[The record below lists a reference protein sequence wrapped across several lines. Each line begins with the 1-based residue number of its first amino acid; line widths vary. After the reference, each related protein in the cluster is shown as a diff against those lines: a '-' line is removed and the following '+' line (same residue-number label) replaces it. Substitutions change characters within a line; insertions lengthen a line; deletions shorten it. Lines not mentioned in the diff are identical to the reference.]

1 VTWWYPTEDSDF
13 IDRFVTFNY
22 LEQVWSVGTMPRTAW
37 ADLGSFPKPLATTY
51 DPDGTEAT
59 ISTINGLTAGR
70 SRLYNQEDGKNGDG
84 AAITAFV
91 RSGYFD
97 IGDGDQMLYMR
108 RFVPDFKNQE
118 GDLTVHLLLRP
129 YPQSSAVPSS
139 LDPYV
144 ITPTTDKVD
153 TRARGRQ
160 ISLRIESDAI
170 DTNWRFGTMRV
181 DIQPDGL
188 R

>member
-1 VTWWYPTEDSDF
+1 
-13 IDRFVTFNY
+13 
-22 LEQVWSVGTMPRTAW
+22 MA
-37 ADLGSFPKPLATTY
+37 
-51 DPDGTEAT
+51 
-59 ISTINGLTAGR
+59 
-70 SRLYNQEDGKNGDG
+70 
-84 AAITAFV
+84 
-91 RSGYFD
+91 
-97 IGDGDQMLYMR
+97 MMYMR

-118 GDLTVHLLLRP
+118 GTLTIHLLLRP

-144 ITPTTDKVD
+144 INPTTDKVD

-160 ISLRIESDAI
+160 ISLRIESTEI